1 MTQPAEAI
9 DRLRAAEFKAV
20 GSSQTAK
27 AIGKGRAQVVF
38 VAKDADRRVVES
50 VLAAARDRGLEIV
63 EVGSMRELGR
73 VCGIAVGASAATRGA
88 PPVGLRLSLLAES
101 GLAHLRVRRTL
112 ACAAGHRPPV
122 SRMAQIIR
130 VGSAHGGFMRA
141 EAN

>member
-27 AIGKGRAQVVF
+27 AIGKGRAQAVF

-50 VLAAARDRGLEIV
+50 VLAAARDQGLEIV

-73 VCGIAVGASAATRGA
+73 VCGIAVGASAAA
-88 PPVGLRLSLLAES
+88 ILSPA
-101 GLAHLRVRRTL
+101 
-112 ACAAGHRPPV
+112 
-122 SRMAQIIR
+122 
-130 VGSAHGGFMRA
+130 
-141 EAN
+141 

>member
-1 MTQPAEAI
+1 MTQPVEAI

-27 AIGKGRAQVVF
+27 AIGKGRGKGRAQAVF

-73 VCGIAVGASAATRGA
+73 VCGIAVGASAAA
-88 PPVGLRLSLLAES
+88 ILSPA
-101 GLAHLRVRRTL
+101 
-112 ACAAGHRPPV
+112 
-122 SRMAQIIR
+122 
-130 VGSAHGGFMRA
+130 
-141 EAN
+141 

>member
-1 MTQPAEAI
+1 VPAPGSRQGPGDNVEWGTMTQPAEAI

-27 AIGKGRAQVVF
+27 AIGKGRAQAVF

-73 VCGIAVGASAATRGA
+73 VCGIAVGASAAA
-88 PPVGLRLSLLAES
+88 ILSPA
-101 GLAHLRVRRTL
+101 
-112 ACAAGHRPPV
+112 
-122 SRMAQIIR
+122 
-130 VGSAHGGFMRA
+130 
-141 EAN
+141 

>member
-27 AIGKGRAQVVF
+27 AIGKGRAQAVF

-73 VCGIAVGASAATRGA
+73 RRVGRRDFVASVRPSAATRGA
-88 PPVGLRLSLLAES
+88 PPAGLRLSLLAN
-101 GLAHLRVRRTL
+101 R
-112 ACAAGHRPPV
+112 
-122 SRMAQIIR
+122 
-130 VGSAHGGFMRA
+130 GSLTFG
-141 EAN
+141 

>member
-1 MTQPAEAI
+1 MTQPVEAI

-27 AIGKGRAQVVF
+27 AIGKGRAQTVF

-73 VCGIAVGASAATRGA
+73 VCGIAVGGLLHA
-88 PPVGLRLSLLAES
+88 PQDTDLRCRVWRRSS
-101 GLAHLRVRRTL
+101 G
-112 ACAAGHRPPV
+112 
-122 SRMAQIIR
+122 
-130 VGSAHGGFMRA
+130 
-141 EAN
+141 